1 MSTTTAVVRKNTY
14 YDSVSLM
21 SVSTKANALDG
32 VEQAFTAMGT
42 EMNKGVLENLGLLT
56 EELRAA
62 ESGDLMIVL
71 VAEDGADTEALLAG
85 IEDLLTRKAPAS
97 AAAGEVTYR
106 TVASAAAGIEGANL
120 AVIAVN
126 GAYAA
131 REARKALESG
141 LHVMMFSDNV
151 TVEDE
156 VALKE
161 LAHSKGLFMMGP
173 DCGTA
178 IVNNV
183 ALCFGNKVRPGSVG
197 IVAASGTG
205 SQEVSVRVHALGG
218 GVSQLIGTGGRDLS
232 ERVGGIMMVDG
243 IRALAAD
250 PATDVIVLVSKPPA
264 PSVEKKVLAEVAA
277 AGKPVVVW
285 FIDGSEEAVAAAG
298 GHFAAGSLQAAR
310 KAVELAGTAGTG
322 GAVAGG
328 AVAGGAVA
336 EESDA
341 EAAAAEIVARLADG
355 QKYVRGLFCGGTLC
369 DETMYAVRDAGIDVW
384 SNIQKDPAFRL
395 PAGAASRGHTF
406 LDFGDDDFTN
416 GRPHPMIDPSLRVE
430 RIVEEAG
437 DPEVAALVL
446 DFVLGFGSHE
456 DPVGTTLPAI
466 EEARRLA
473 REAGRHL
480 EVVAYVLGTD
490 LDTPSVAAQT
500 AALRAAGVTVTLSS
514 TETGRLARE
523 IAKKAQA

>member
-1 MSTTTAVVRKNTY
+1 MSITAVVRKNTY
-14 YDSVSLM
+14 FDSVSLM
-21 SVSTKANALDG
+21 SVSTRANGLDG
-32 VEQAFTAMGT
+32 VDQAFTAMGT

-56 EELRAA
+56 DELRAA

-71 VAEDGADTEALLAG
+71 VAEDGADTEALLAE
-85 IEDLLTRKAPAS
+85 IEGLLTRKAPAS
-97 AAAGEVTYR
+97 AGGGEVTYR
-106 TVASAAAGIEGANL
+106 TIASAAAGIDGANL
-120 AVIAVN
+120 AVVAVN

-151 TVEDE
+151 AVEDE
-156 VALKE
+156 IALKN
-161 LAHSKGLFMMGP
+161 LAHDKGLFMMGP

-178 IVNNV
+178 IINNV
-183 ALCFGNKVRPGSVG
+183 ALCFGNKVRPGSIG

-218 GVSQLIGTGGRDLS
+218 GISQLIGTGGRDLS
-232 ERVGGIMMVDG
+232 EQVGGIMMVDG

-264 PSVEKKVLAEVAA
+264 ASVEKKVLAEVAA

-285 FIDGSEEAVAAAG
+285 FIDGSEEAVTAAG

-310 KAVELAGTAGTG
+310 KAVELAGVEGS
-322 GAVAGG
+322 AVEEFEAE
-328 AVAGGAVA
+328 VA
-336 EESDA
+336 A
-341 EAAAAEIVARLADG
+341 EAVVSRLAEG

-369 DETMYAVRDAGIDVW
+369 DETMYAVRDAGLAVW
-384 SNIQKDPAFRL
+384 SNIQKNADFRL
-395 PAGAASRGHTF
+395 LAGSASRGHTF

-416 GRPHPMIDPSLRVE
+416 GRPHPMIDPALRIE
-430 RIVEEAG
+430 RIVEEAK
-437 DPEVAALVL
+437 DPEVAAIVM

-466 EEARRLA
+466 EEALRVA
-473 REAGRHL
+473 KDAGRHL
-480 EVVAYVLGTD
+480 EIVAYVLGTD
-490 LDTPSVAAQT
+490 LDTPSVAAQS

-514 TETGRLARE
+514 TETGRFARE

>member
-14 YDSVSLM
+14 FDSVSLM
-21 SVSTKANALDG
+21 SVSTKANGLDG

-56 EELRAA
+56 DELRAA

-71 VAEDGADTEALLAG
+71 VAADGSDTEALLAEV
-85 IEDLLTRKAPAS
+85 EDLLTRRAPAS
-97 AAAGEVTYR
+97 AGAAEVTYR

-151 TVEDE
+151 AVEDE
-156 VALKE
+156 IALKN
-161 LAHSKGLFMMGP
+161 LAHDKGLFMMGP

-178 IVNNV
+178 IINNV
-183 ALCFGNKVRPGSVG
+183 ALCFGNKVRPGSIG

-232 ERVGGIMMVDG
+232 ERVGGVMMVDG

-264 PSVEKKVLAEVAA
+264 ASVEKKVLAEVAA

-285 FIDGSEEAVAAAG
+285 FIDGSEEAVTAAG

-310 KAVELAGTAGTG
+310 KAVELAGITG
-322 GAVAGG
+322 SAV
-328 AVAGGAVA
+328 

-341 EAAAAEIVARLADG
+341 GAAAAEVVARLAEG

-369 DETMYAVRDAGIDVW
+369 DETMYAVRDAGLDVW
-384 SNIQKDPAFRL
+384 SNIQKDAGFRL
-395 PAGAASRGHTF
+395 PAGSASRGHTF

-416 GRPHPMIDPSLRVE
+416 GRPHPMIDPALRIE
-430 RIVEEAG
+430 RIVEEAR
-437 DPEVAALVL
+437 DPEVAAIVL

-466 EEARRLA
+466 REARRIA

-480 EVVAYVLGTD
+480 EIIAYVLGTD
-490 LDTPSVAAQT
+490 LDTPSVVAQSD
-500 AALRAAGVTVTLSS
+500 ALRAAGVTVTLSS
-514 TETGRLARE
+514 TETGRFARE